1 MRILELESRCAVI
14 RTVGSNSA
22 AGFRGQT
29 SDWLEVR
36 FGSRIRDVRF
46 TPKSGH
52 AQHLHQCLQRAISRR
67 RGPHLL
73 MYRATRRPG
82 TPLPR
87 KLDKSAFS

>member
-1 MRILELESRCAVI
+1 MRIVELESRCVL

-22 AGFRGQT
+22 AGFRGQA

-52 AQHLHQCLQRAISRR
+52 AHHLHKCLQRANN
-67 RGPHLL
+67 
-73 MYRATRRPG
+73 G
-82 TPLPR
+82 T
-87 KLDKSAFS
+87 